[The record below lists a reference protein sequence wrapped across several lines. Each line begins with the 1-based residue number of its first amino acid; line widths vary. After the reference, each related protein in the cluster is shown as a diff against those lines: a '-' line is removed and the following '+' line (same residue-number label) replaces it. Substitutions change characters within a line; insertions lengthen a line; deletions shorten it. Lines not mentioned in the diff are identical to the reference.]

1 MGCESLSRS
10 VEERSKVMLTNQPS
24 GGVTIEE
31 KEQDK
36 DKESRYKYIGYLQD
50 FPIDQ
55 SKYHMQA
62 DLLMKLARES
72 VRKHDFYNA
81 IRYLNTI
88 LIKEPMNHRAK
99 FYKKEVMMILE
110 QMRRRRESNAQA
122 ETT

>member
-1 MGCESLSRS
+1 M
-10 VEERSKVMLTNQPS
+10 
-24 GGVTIEE
+24 TIP
-31 KEQDK
+31 
-36 DKESRYKYIGYLQD
+36 DKEKDQDEGNRYKYIGYLQD

-55 SKYHMQA
+55 SKYHLQA

-88 LIKEPMNHRAK
+88 LIKDPRNHRAK

-110 QMRRRRESNAQA
+110 KIKHRRENEIKA
-122 ETT
+122 EET

>member
-1 MGCESLSRS
+1 MNYTLVRRKRDKDILC
-10 VEERSKVMLTNQPS
+10 NQPS
-24 GGVTIEE
+24 GGVTIPENEQKEE
-31 KEQDK
+31 KA
-36 DKESRYKYIGYLQD
+36 SRYKYIGYLQD

-72 VRKHDFYNA
+72 VRKHDFYHA

-88 LIKEPMNHRAK
+88 LIKDPSNHRAK

-110 QMRRRRESNAQA
+110 QMRRRRESQGQA
-122 ETT
+122 EIT